1 MADINA
7 RLKGND
13 ILLIDGAM
21 GTQLMLKGIK
31 AGETSETWV
40 LNRPDDVAAIHK
52 SYFDAG
58 ADIVITNT
66 FGATPIKLSH
76 FDLSEKADEINRV
89 AAGLAKSVC
98 PDGGF
103 VAGNIGPTGK
113 LLKPYGDGDE
123 DELFENF
130 KLQSMALMEGGA
142 DLIIIETMMDLKEAE
157 IALKAALSTNLPV
170 FVSITFDKK
179 KRGYFTMM
187 GNRPEEVVKSLV
199 DLGANVVGANCTLRI
214 GDMVELVKEITAHS
228 SVPVMAEPNAGSPEL
243 EDGKP
248 KYVDGPKEFAGRLPD
263 LISAGAKIVG
273 GCCGTTPET
282 TMEMRKV
289 IDSM

>member
-1 MADINA
+1 MAVD
-7 RLKGND
+7 
-13 ILLIDGAM
+13 
-21 GTQLMLKGIK
+21 
-31 AGETSETWV
+31 
-40 LNRPDDVAAIHK
+40 
-52 SYFDAG
+52 
-58 ADIVITNT
+58 
-66 FGATPIKLSH
+66 
-76 FDLSEKADEINRV
+76 
-89 AAGLAKSVC
+89 LAKSVC

-103 VAGNIGPTGK
+103 VAGGMGPSGK

-142 DLIIIETMMDLKEAE
+142 DLIIIETMMDLNEAK
-157 IALKAALSTNLPV
+157 IALKAAVPTNLPV

-187 GNRPEEVVKSLV
+187 GNRPEDAAKSLI
-199 DLGANVVGANCTLRI
+199 DLGARVVGANCTLRI
-214 GDMVELVKEITAHS
+214 GDMVELVKEISDAS

-248 KYVDGPKEFAGRLPD
+248 KYVDGPKEFAERLPD